1 MQTAFILNAFTLDN
15 APVEVR
21 RHKFAAL
28 PIRIG
33 RNPLND
39 YQVRQLSVSSFHAR
53 IEDVDG
59 KICIRDLGSKNGV
72 FIPDYY
78 GASMPKRAAA
88 DTPIDLSASGFQFFL
103 GPQLRIQITF
113 EQAPHSLAFR
123 DLPASGSVLGNPAM
137 LLDAPGAG
145 QAPGPG
151 YGAAPPG
158 QHAGSSPPPAAGYP
172 SLPPQPG
179 YGPPPGYPG
188 GSGQQPAVSGYPGGS
203 GQQPAVPGYP
213 SGSGQQ
219 PAVPGLPELPGQ
231 SSPPIYPQQPGGGGF
246 HQPAAQ
252 LPQAGPGRRANNTQ
266 FFDELGGTESL
277 AIQGLR
283 ELAGSLVPG
292 LTLETSGDVARF
304 ITKLHDAVD
313 VFCRCFIPL
322 REGYTQFVSSLDLA
336 RVQKSA
342 YRSEAYAKV
351 AEARTPEAVAA
362 ALLDFRDR
370 SFDAPQ
376 AIEGMFADLMLHQ
389 MALLDGVM
397 RGVRALLDELSPENL
412 ENQQGGGALG
422 LGLGKHKALWQAYR
436 QRYEDLSEERQ
447 AFAYIFGPE
456 FTSAYRQYRTRRADG
471 DEGF

>member
-1 MQTAFILNAFTLDN
+1 VQTAFILNAFTLDN

-78 GASMPKRAAA
+78 GATMPKRAAA

-113 EQAPHSLAFR
+113 EQAAHSLAFR

-145 QAPGPG
+145 QPPGMG
-151 YGAAPPG
+151 YGAQPPG
-158 QHAGSSPPPAAGYP
+158 QHAGSNPPPAPGYP
-172 SLPPQPG
+172 SLPVQPG
-179 YGPPPGYPG
+179 YGAPQGYPGGSGQQPAMPMPGYPG
-188 GSGQQPAVSGYPGGS
+188 GSGQQPAVPNLPG
-203 GQQPAVPGYP
+203 
-213 SGSGQQ
+213 
-219 PAVPGLPELPGQ
+219 LPGQ
-231 SSPPIYPQQPGGGGF
+231 SAPPAYAPPGVGGGFQQPGS
-246 HQPAAQ
+246 

-266 FFDELGGTESL
+266 FFDEMGGTESL

-342 YRSEAYAKV
+342 YHSEAYAKV

-362 ALLDFRDR
+362 AMLDFRDR

-422 LGLGKHKALWQAYR
+422 LGIGKHKALWQAYR

-456 FTSAYRQYRTRRADG
+456 FTNAYRQYRARRAEG
-471 DEGF
+471 EEGF

>member
-1 MQTAFILNAFTLDN
+1 MPTAFILNAFTLDN

-21 RHKFAAL
+21 RHKFGAL

-59 KICIRDLGSKNGV
+59 KICIRDLNSKNGV
-72 FIPDYY
+72 FLPDYY

-88 DTPIDLSASGFQFFL
+88 DTPVDLQASGFQFFL
-103 GPQLRIQITF
+103 GPQLRIQISF
-113 EQAPHSLAFR
+113 DQANSLGFR

-137 LLDAPGAG
+137 LLDSPPPGALSVPPG
-145 QAPGPG
+145 LGVGAPPAHGMPYGGPPAGPSGPPQQYPG
-151 YGAAPPG
+151 YGA
-158 QHAGSSPPPAAGYP
+158 P
-172 SLPPQPG
+172 SAMP
-179 YGPPPGYPG
+179 YPG
-188 GSGQQPAVSGYPGGS
+188 GPGG
-203 GQQPAVPGYP
+203 AL
-213 SGSGQQ
+213 
-219 PAVPGLPELPGQ
+219 PGLPGMPAPALGAPAGGYPAQ
-231 SSPPIYPQQPGGGGF
+231 GYPPPQAQGL
-246 HQPAAQ
+246 PAA
-252 LPQAGPGRRANNTQ
+252 RRENNTQ
-266 FFDELGGTESL
+266 FFDDFGSEAL
-277 AIQGLR
+277 ALQGLR
-283 ELAGSLVPG
+283 ELAASLVPN
-292 LTLETSGDVARF
+292 LTLDTTGDVARF

-322 REGYTQFVSSLDLA
+322 REGYTQFVSQLDLA
-336 RVQKSA
+336 RVKAPKSA
-342 YRSEAYAKV
+342 YHSEAYAAV
-351 AEARTPEAVAA
+351 ADARTPDAVAA

-422 LGLGKHKALWQAYR
+422 LGIGRHKALWQAYR

-456 FTSAYRQYRTRRADG
+456 FTAAYRQYRQRRAEG
-471 DEGF
+471 DESL

>member
-1 MQTAFILNAFTLDN
+1 VQTAFILNAFTLDN

-59 KICIRDLGSKNGV
+59 KICVRDLNSKNGV

-88 DTPIDLSASGFQFFL
+88 DTPIDLAASGFQFFL

-113 EQAPHSLAFR
+113 EQAAHSLAFR

-137 LLDAPGAG
+137 LLDAPGAAAGG
-145 QAPGPG
+145 QPPAAGWSAP
-151 YGAAPPG
+151 PPG
-158 QHAGSSPPPAAGYP
+158 QHSGSNPPAAAGYP
-172 SLPPQPG
+172 PAPGMPLAGPNPQPA
-179 YGPPPGYPG
+179 YGPAPGYP
-188 GSGQQPAVSGYPGGS
+188 AGS
-203 GQQPAVPGYP
+203 GQQPAVPMPGYG
-213 SGSGQQ
+213 GSGPL
-219 PAVPGLPELPGQ
+219 PAVPSLPGL
-231 SSPPIYPQQPGGGGF
+231 PGGGAAPGYPPQPPGGGY
-246 HQPAAQ
+246 HQPVSQA
-252 LPQAGPGRRANNTQ
+252 PQMGPGRRAASTQ
-266 FFDELGGTESL
+266 FFDEIGGTESL

-283 ELAGSLVPG
+283 ELAASLVPG

-342 YRSEAYAKV
+342 YRSGTYAKV

-362 ALLDFRDR
+362 AMLDFRDR

-422 LGLGKHKALWQAYR
+422 LGIGKHKALWQAYR

-456 FTSAYRQYRTRRADG
+456 FTAAYRQYRTRRADG

>member
-1 MQTAFILNAFTLDN
+1 VPTAFILNAFTLDN

-59 KICIRDLGSKNGV
+59 KICIRDLNSKNGV

-78 GASMPKRAAA
+78 GSTMPKRAAG
-88 DTPIDLSASGFQFFL
+88 DTPIDLSTCGFQFFL
-103 GPQLRIQITF
+103 GPQLRIQISF
-113 EQAPHSLAFR
+113 DQAENSLGFR

-137 LLDAPGAG
+137 LLD
-145 QAPGPG
+145 
-151 YGAAPPG
+151 
-158 QHAGSSPPPAAGYP
+158 SPPPGALSVPPGLAGLPPVPGMPYGSPAVGP
-172 SLPPQPG
+172 SGPPQPG
-179 YGPPPGYPG
+179 YGAPGGYPG
-188 GSGQQPAVSGYPGGS
+188 AGPAG
-203 GQQPAVPGYP
+203 AL
-213 SGSGQQ
+213 
-219 PAVPGLPELPGQ
+219 PGLPGMPG
-231 SSPPIYPQQPGGGGF
+231 PPMGVPPGAYP
-246 HQPAAQ
+246 PAGAAYPP
-252 LPQAGPGRRANNTQ
+252 PQGQAPLASARRANNTQ
-266 FFDELGGTESL
+266 FFDDFGSETL
-277 AIQGLR
+277 ALQGLR
-283 ELAGSLVPG
+283 ELAASLVPN
-292 LTLETSGDVARF
+292 LTLDTTGDVARF

-322 REGYTQFVSSLDLA
+322 REGYTQFVSQLDLA
-336 RVQKSA
+336 RVKGPRSA
-342 YRSEAYAKV
+342 YHSEAYA
-351 AEARTPEAVAA
+351 AITDARTPEAVAA

-376 AIEGMFADLMLHQ
+376 AIEGIFADLMLHQ

-422 LGLGKHKALWQAYR
+422 LGLGRHKALWAAYR

-456 FTSAYRQYRTRRADG
+456 FTAAYRQYRQSRADG
-471 DEGF
+471 DESL